1 MSAIVFVGT
10 TYRTVAVFVVIISVL
25 LIFPIVRY
33 VVVGWKYKK
42 EDITNSIGDSAK
54 KNTWKNFK
62 NSFWWRNKRSGVIMS
77 MRMKQ
82 ISYLLIYIIAA
93 MAGNTLYVL

>member
-25 LIFPIVRY
+25 LIFPIVRC
-33 VVVGWKYKK
+33 VVVGWKCKK

-54 KNTWKNFK
+54 KIPGK
-62 NSFWWRNKRSGVIMS
+62 
-77 MRMKQ
+77 
-82 ISYLLIYIIAA
+82 ISKTAFGGGTKE
-93 MAGNTLYVL
+93 AGS